1 MSRFLFIF
9 PAILLA
15 ACSKQGG
22 DAVERIA
29 LEDVRTGPSQPL
41 PSPDTEG
48 AEWQPLDGAH
58 SIRFGKPGD
67 PPLLTIACE
76 LRGKAS
82 PLLHITRYAR
92 ADPGA
97 KALFALL
104 GQKHNS
110 RLNIDAKREGMG
122 WLWAS
127 ALPADDPLL
136 DIFAETGTIEAT
148 LPGAGTLELAP
159 SDQPAR
165 LLAWCRRSV
174 PEPARTGD
182 APQPALPE

>member
-1 MSRFLFIF
+1 M
-9 PAILLA
+9 
-15 ACSKQGG
+15 
-22 DAVERIA
+22 ERIA
-29 LEDVRTGPSQPL
+29 LDEVRPGPSRPL

-58 SIRFGKPGD
+58 SIRFGKPGQ

-76 LRGKAS
+76 LRDKEP
-82 PLLHITRYAR
+82 PLLRITRNAR

-104 GQKHNS
+104 GRKHNS
-110 RLNIDAKREGMG
+110 RLKIDAKREGAG
-122 WLWAS
+122 WIWEGAV
-127 ALPADDPLL
+127 PADDPLL
-136 DIFAETGTIEAT
+136 DVFAEEGEIEAT

-165 LLAWCRRSV
+165 LLAWCRRFGPAPGPPPV
-174 PEPARTGD
+174 PPA
-182 APQPALPE
+182 